1 MAITTGLYIMVARTI
16 IGRTE
21 RFTKKIIQSD
31 RHFDIIIEY
40 SDIPKD
46 QWYELV
52 NYFGEDKDT
61 IKMNFQ
67 AKFVA
72 IKGKY
77 VTSSIRYPIE
87 TTRRRIKKNIE
98 KAFKPLT
105 RHEISGILDRVDAH
119 PAVIFGV

>member
-1 MAITTGLYIMVARTI
+1 MKKIKGLYIMVARTI
-16 IGRTE
+16 NGRTE

-31 RHFDIIIEY
+31 RYFDIIIEY
-40 SDIPKD
+40 NDIPKD

-61 IKMNFQ
+61 IKMNFR

-77 VTSSIRYPIE
+77 VTSIVYPIE
-87 TTRRRIKKNIE
+87 TSRRRIKRNVE
-98 KAFKPLT
+98 KAFKLFT
-105 RHEISGILDRVDAH
+105 RHGVPGILLDRVDTH
-119 PAVIFGV
+119 PAVIGE

>member
-1 MAITTGLYIMVARTI
+1 MKKIKGLYIMVARTI
-16 IGRTE
+16 NGRTE
-21 RFTKKIIQSD
+21 RFTKKLVQTD
-31 RHFDIIIEY
+31 RYFDIIIEHG
-40 SDIPKD
+40 DIPRN
-46 QWYELV
+46 QMYELV

-77 VTSSIRYPIE
+77 VTSSIVYPIE

-98 KAFKPLT
+98 KAFKLLT

>member
-1 MAITTGLYIMVARTI
+1 MVARTI
-16 IGRTE
+16 NGRTE
-21 RFTKKIIQSD
+21 RFTKKLVQTD
-31 RHFDIIIEY
+31 RYFDIIIEHG
-40 SDIPKD
+40 DIPRN
-46 QWYELV
+46 QMYELV
-52 NYFGEDKDT
+52 DYFGEDRDN

-77 VTSSIRYPIE
+77 VTSSIVYPIE

-98 KAFKPLT
+98 KAFKLLT

>member
-1 MAITTGLYIMVARTI
+1 MKKIKGLYIMVARTI
-16 IGRTE
+16 NGRTE
-21 RFTKKIIQSD
+21 RFTKKLVQTD
-31 RHFDIIIEY
+31 RYFDIIIEHG
-40 SDIPKD
+40 DIPRN
-46 QWYELV
+46 QMYELV
-52 NYFGEDKDT
+52 DYFGEDRDN

-77 VTSSIRYPIE
+77 VTSSIVYPIE

-98 KAFKPLT
+98 KAFKLLT